1 MKKTVCALLCAALAV
16 TLACPAFAAEQPAEV
31 NEAGAYLRERG
42 VYQGDSTGSL
52 MLGKGLTRAELAAVI
67 TRLHGE
73 GEVNPEHYTWAC
85 YFADV
90 PAWAKPY
97 VGYCIANL
105 LVSGYDSSR
114 YGPNDPVNPAMA
126 CTVVLRCCGYADGEG
141 SAWSYSTACD
151 YAVSLGLISPSTVQS
166 PTITRGE
173 MAVLIRRA
181 LQKQEAGQQTP
192 PPVAVEPQAGAYQT
206 HPDGSITISADSWSR
221 EDFSQQANPAVFTG
235 YYTRELYNAIRQT
248 LVDYGNQGSP
258 DYRYAYTMVAKG
270 DAYSAARNVLGRM
283 DGVTSFEHYAPKNL
297 SNYWQY
303 LDYYAVSVQMP
314 EKYQAPLEFIQPVIA
329 EANQLASDWEKV
341 EYLNDYLCTLLA
353 YEEGATAMPIR
364 TFSQHSNELKGNCG
378 SYAVDFQFLC
388 SAVGIPC
395 FTITTDIHG
404 WNMVYV
410 DGKWLHVD
418 VSLNDLAHSH
428 AILLSEDYPRKID
441 QAPEATAFIKE
452 LLVPG
457 STK

>member
-1 MKKTVCALLCAALAV
+1 M
-16 TLACPAFAAEQPAEV
+16 
-31 NEAGAYLRERG
+31 
-42 VYQGDSTGSL
+42 YQGDSTGSL
-52 MLGKGLTRAELAAVI
+52 MLDKGLTRAEMAAVI

-85 YFADV
+85 YFTDV

-151 YAVSLGLISPSTVQS
+151 YAVSQGLISPSTAKA

-192 PPVAVEPQAGAYQT
+192 PSVAVEAQAGAYQT

-270 DAYSAARNVLGRM
+270 DAYSAVKNVVDHM
-283 DGVTSFEHYAPKNL
+283 SGVLWYEHYAPKNL
-297 SNYWQY
+297 RFLYKGIIINHN
-303 LDYYAVSVQMP
+303 
-314 EKYQAPLEFIQPVIA
+314 K
-329 EANQLASDWEKV
+329 NRAS
-341 EYLNDYLCTLLA
+341 
-353 YEEGATAMPIR
+353 
-364 TFSQHSNELKGNCG
+364 
-378 SYAVDFQFLC
+378 
-388 SAVGIPC
+388 
-395 FTITTDIHG
+395 
-404 WNMVYV
+404 
-410 DGKWLHVD
+410 LH
-418 VSLNDLAHSH
+418 
-428 AILLSEDYPRKID
+428 
-441 QAPEATAFIKE
+441 
-452 LLVPG
+452 
-457 STK
+457 